1 MRVEEHKMMQK
12 KPARH
17 LLHAAIMAVFLAA
30 LALTAN
36 AFGQEQT
43 PVVRAEVPSS
53 GTLLPG
59 QMPYFDIV
67 PDPIEPVNRCTSGF
81 NRGVFYSLIYPFN
94 RAYAFLLPQPVR
106 DSIENFGHNLAYPVR
121 GLNSCLQGKWHGA
134 WEETKRFGTN
144 TTVGVLGFFDPAT
157 KYGIGRSDED
167 FGQTFGH
174 YGSGPGF
181 YLALPLIGPSN
192 GRDAIGTI
200 LDFPFDLASQLFGAR
215 AFFTLNN
222 MSMKNDELYHLFKDS
237 NDPYLISHV
246 LWSINRENNVHDYV
260 PVADENTGPDPSIGS
275 AFFEARTKGF
285 LGMAKNHSVFCAH
298 SGNKV
303 SYSLWLQKNPAP
315 LLVYMPGLGS
325 HRLDSGTLAFCDIF
339 YRSGYSV
346 LAISN
351 VFNREFMET
360 ASSSAL
366 PGDTTRDRDDVL
378 RVLKAVVDDVRAD
391 YKGRVTTL
399 LLGGVSYGAYM
410 TLQTAAAVSRNE
422 AHGLNFDRYIAVN
435 PPLSLIGGLQQ
446 LDRMFNAPLQ
456 WPADTREQRMMATLN
471 KAVALSK
478 GELDASREIPLT
490 LEESQFI
497 IGVVFRY
504 MLVNVIQNS
513 QERNNLGI
521 LKNDPSAFRRMPL
534 YREIREISYDTYQQ
548 QFVFPYVEKTFGKS
562 ALETLIKTES
572 LESLGPSLDTMRDKI
587 VLQVNADD
595 FIMTEKDLQWC
606 RDLMGRRL
614 IEYSRGGHL
623 GNLRFNKVQNRL
635 IQAAAMQEQVVLPQA
650 PAGSTA
656 SSAKENEKHLQ

>member
-1 MRVEEHKMMQK
+1 MM
-12 KPARH
+12 
-17 LLHAAIMAVFLAA
+17 HAAVMAVSMAA
-30 LALTAN
+30 LSFTAA
-36 AFGQEQT
+36 AFGQEQSPAVQT
-43 PVVRAEVPSS
+43 SLIRADAPSS

-81 NRGVFYSLIYPFN
+81 NRGFFYGLIYPFN
-94 RAYAFLLPQPVR
+94 RAYAFLLPRPVR
-106 DSIENFGHNLAYPVR
+106 NSIENFGHNLAYPVR

-222 MSMKNDELYHLFKDS
+222 MSMKNDELYHLLMDS
-237 NDPYLISHV
+237 NDPYLLSHV
-246 LWSINRENNVHDYV
+246 LWSLNRENNVRDYV
-260 PVADENTGPDPSIGS
+260 PVADGATDPDPTIGS
-275 AFFEARTKGF
+275 ALFEARTKGF
-285 LGMAKNHSVFCAH
+285 LGMAKNRTIYWEP
-298 SGNKV
+298 SGRKV
-303 SYSLWLQKNPAP
+303 TYSLWLQKKAAP
-315 LLVYMPGLGS
+315 LLVYMPGMGS

-339 YRSGYSV
+339 FRNGYSV

-351 VFNREFMET
+351 VFNTEFMET

-378 RVLKAVVDDVRAD
+378 RVLQGVVEDVRAE
-391 YKGRVTTL
+391 YPGRFTSL
-399 LLGGVSYGAYM
+399 LLGGVSYGGYM
-410 TLQTAAAVSRNE
+410 TLQTAAAVSRNR
-422 AHGLNFDRYIAVN
+422 AYGLSFDRYIAVN
-435 PPLSLIGGLQQ
+435 PPISLIRGLQQ

-456 WPADTREQRMMATLN
+456 WPADTREQRMRNTLQ

-478 GELDASREIPLT
+478 GELDPSREIPLT

-521 LKNDPSAFRRMPL
+521 LKNDPAAFRRMPL
-534 YREIREISYDTYQQ
+534 YREIREISYDAYQQ
-548 QFVFPYVEKTFGKS
+548 QFVIPYVEKTFGKS
-562 ALETLIKTES
+562 ALETLIRTES
-572 LESLGPSLDTMRDKI
+572 IESIGPALQTMRDKI

-595 FIMTEKDLQWC
+595 FLLTEKDLQWY
-606 RDLMGRRL
+606 RDLMGQRL
-614 IEYSRGGHL
+614 IEYAKGGHL
-623 GNLRFNKVQNRL
+623 GNLRIDKVQNRL
-635 IQAAAMQEQVVLPQA
+635 IQAAGER
-650 PAGSTA
+650 
-656 SSAKENEKHLQ
+656 